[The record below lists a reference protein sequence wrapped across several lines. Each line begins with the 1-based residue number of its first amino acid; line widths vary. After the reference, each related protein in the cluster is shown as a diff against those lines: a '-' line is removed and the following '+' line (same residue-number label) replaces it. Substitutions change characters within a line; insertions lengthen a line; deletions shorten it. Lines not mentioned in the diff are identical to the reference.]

1 MNMFRRWLA
10 AFTLIELLVVIA
22 IIAILAAMLLP
33 ALAAA
38 REKSR
43 RTACINNLKQFA
55 VGMQSYVSDYDQ
67 YFPSW
72 AAWGKYIRQTANIP
86 VEGAHDYGVVTDAKL
101 DQRVYSWYRG
111 GYGSNHWVTYWNPVL
126 SYRTI
131 FSGFNTTRGNFGD
144 TTASPGDNSSDLGT
158 LQDGDFAMAPVGLG
172 TLAYAEYIADLG
184 VYFCPS
190 ATNMPTDDG
199 ADTPLYSMT
208 TLAEV
213 KQAGGTEARIGAYGN
228 WNNMPVK
235 NPDEGWQYYYA
246 TARVL
251 QSNYNYR
258 LVPTSFYDNT
268 ISPGLGSAE
277 YEDPDVGQY
286 LGVLYTQPARIIKVG
301 EPVYKTQKQLKS
313 RAIVCDTFSKGI
325 HREGN
330 QSGIRDGVGF
340 ARYHHRDGYNVL
352 YGDWSAKWYGDP
364 QQRIMWWP
372 NTINSGTW
380 YYDAI
385 YGPAYNCVADYYLP
399 RYGAGTRRAPA
410 AGDHPRTGIGMWHVF
425 DEDHKI
431 DVDVDKPNL

>member
-1 MNMFRRWLA
+1 MLRLLRRIFA
-10 AFTLIELLVVIA
+10 TSVFTLIELLVVIA
-22 IIAILAAMLLP
+22 IVAILAAMLLP

-55 VGMQSYVSDYDQ
+55 VGLQSYVSDYDQ

-72 AAWGKYIRQTANIP
+72 AAWGKYIDQKHVT
-86 VEGAHDYGVVTDAKL
+86 VLTEGAHDYGIVTDAKL
-101 DQRVYSWYRG
+101 DQRVYSWFAG
-111 GYGSNHWVTYWNPVL
+111 GYKSTTWPDFWNPVL

-131 FSGFNTTRGNFGD
+131 FSGFNEQRGNL
-144 TTASPGDNSSDLGT
+144 TTPNLGT
-158 LQDGDFAMAPVGLG
+158 LQAGDLAMAPVGLG
-172 TLAYAEYIADLG
+172 TLAYAEYIQDLG

-213 KQAGGTEARIGAYGN
+213 KQAGGTESWVGAYGN

-235 NPDEGWQYYYA
+235 HTIWGWQYWYV

-251 QSNYNYR
+251 QSDYNYR
-258 LVPTSFYDNT
+258 LVPTSFFDGT
-268 ISPGLGSAE
+268 ISPTLGPAE
-277 YEDPDVGQY
+277 YDDPDVGQY
-286 LGVLYTQPARIIKVG
+286 LGVLYTSPPRIIKVG
-301 EPVYKTQKQLKS
+301 EPVYKTQKHLKS
-313 RAIVCDTFSKGI
+313 RAVVCDTFSIGLQRPY
-325 HREGN
+325 HYPTAEL
-330 QSGIRDGVGF
+330 DGVGF
-340 ARYHHRDGYNVL
+340 AKYHHRDGYNVL
-352 YGDWSAKWYGDP
+352 YGDWSARWYGDP
-364 QQRIMWWP
+364 QKRIMHWP
-372 NTINSGTW
+372 NTLLLTYS
-380 YYDAI
+380 DAI

-425 DEDHKI
+425 DEANRI
-431 DVDVDKPNL
+431 DVGVDKPNL

>member
-1 MNMFRRWLA
+1 MNMFRRWLS

-55 VGMQSYVSDYDQ
+55 VGLQNYVSDYDQ

-72 AAWGKYIRQTANIP
+72 AAWGKYIDLKDHLQFQN
-86 VEGAHDYGVVTDAKL
+86 GAHDYGVVTDAKL
-101 DQRVYSWYRG
+101 DQRVYSWYRAE
-111 GYGSNHWVTYWNPVL
+111 YDTTSWPDVWNPVL

-131 FSGFNTTRGNFGD
+131 FSGFNEQRGNL
-144 TTASPGDNSSDLGT
+144 TTPDLGT
-158 LQDGDFAMAPVGLG
+158 LEPGDLAMAPVGLG
-172 TLAYAEYIADLG
+172 TLAYAEYIQDLG

-190 ATNMPTDDG
+190 ATNMPVDDG
-199 ADTPLYSMT
+199 ADTELYAMT

-213 KQAGGTEARIGAYGN
+213 KQAGGTESWVGAYGN

-235 NPDEGWQYYYA
+235 NPDEGWQYWYC

-258 LVPTSFYDNT
+258 LVPTSCLPDGTGSYDRYDIGLNT
-268 ISPGLGSAE
+268 
-277 YEDPDVGQY
+277 
-286 LGVLYTQPARIIKVG
+286 GVLYTSPPRVIKIG
-301 EPVYKTQKQLKS
+301 EPVYKTQKHLKS

-325 HREGN
+325 HREGHETTVN
-330 QSGIRDGVGF
+330 NGIGF
-340 ARYHHRDGYNVL
+340 AQYHHRDGYNVL

-364 QQRIMWWP
+364 LQRIMWWP
-372 NTINSGTW
+372 NTINSATW
-380 YYDAI
+380 YYDAE

-399 RYGAGTRRAPA
+399 RYSNPNYRVPA
-410 AGDHPRTGIGMWHVF
+410 AGTHPRTGIGIWHVF

-431 DVDVDKPNL
+431 DVDVDRPPT